1 MTNRDYSGGARA
13 LVLAT
18 ALGPTA
24 TTFEVEQVFGTW
36 PLGSADGSLPFFIV
50 LSRGTPQEEKVL
62 VRFRAGTTFTV
73 QPGGRGA
80 DDTSAQSHNA
90 GAVVEH
96 VWTATDGRESNR
108 HVNADRGVH
117 GLTANDRVIGEAELS
132 ANILAERLARIAD
145 VDAEQAARE
154 AAILAEQAAR
164 SDADSA
170 IIASIAQSA
179 PVGAM
184 FMWPAD
190 NAPSGWFLCRG
201 QSIARATYPEL
212 FALIGT
218 DYGSVDGASFNLP
231 NLTSR
236 MPRGRAA
243 SEAAGLTGGAASV
256 DLTDAMVPLRSH
268 SHAINHDHPSVNT
281 NTTGAHTHG
290 VKTNS
295 NNGQLGNGASG
306 WTYLRDVND
315 NVGGVTTTNMSSAGN
330 HAHTVNVPVFSGNST
345 AQAAAAST
353 PVPTVPPFMVINFI
367 IKNRP

>member
-18 ALGPTA
+18 SLGPTA
-24 TTFEVEQVFGTW
+24 TTFEVEQVLGTW

-62 VRFRAGTTFTV
+62 VRQRAGTTFTV
-73 QPGGRGA
+73 MAGGRGA
-80 DDTSAQSHNA
+80 DDTAAQSHNV
-90 GAVVEH
+90 GAAVEH
-96 VWTATDGRESNR
+96 VWTATDGREANR

-117 GLTANDRVIGEAELS
+117 GLTANDRVAGREYVDAGLLAEEQ
-132 ANILAERLARIAD
+132 ARAAAILAE
-145 VDAEQAARE
+145 EQARD
-154 AAILAEQAAR
+154 AAILAEQNAR
-164 SDADSA
+164 ISADNA

-190 NAPSGWFLCRG
+190 NAPPGWFLCRG

-218 DYGSVDGASFNLP
+218 DYGSTDGASFNLP

-243 SEAAGLTGGAASV
+243 SEAAGLTGGAVSV
-256 DLTDAMVPLRSH
+256 ELTNAMVPLRSH
-268 SHAINHDHPSVNT
+268 THAINHDHPSVNT

-290 VKTNS
+290 VKANS
-295 NNGQLGNGASG
+295 NNAALGNAGSG
-306 WTYLRDVND
+306 WNYLRDVND
-315 NVGGVTTTNMSSAGN
+315 SVGPVTNAAMSSAGN
-330 HAHTVNVPVFSGNST
+330 HAHTVNVPTFAGNSAT
-345 AQAAAAST
+345 QAIVAT
-353 PVPTVPPFMVINFI
+353 DPVPTVPPFMVINFI
-367 IKNRP
+367 IKNSP